1 MGTNVA
7 KIDEGGLLVTA
18 IRQLAGADHPAAAVS
33 VRHTFRGKSGLCEVV
48 TSASASCCW
57 MYRLG
62 QVLTRAG
69 GADLYYPSGER
80 AEETMA
86 PRVRTSTIMC
96 VFPPRFL
103 VKYFTD
109 HASPFTIQRPNNP
122 RTTAKPKRRPVAQRP
137 LVPRFRL
144 VLTRA
149 LRLGIL
155 LCILRVRPPRS
166 TALARGRLG
175 QRRVVEREFHLRHPE
190 HVQDAQPRRLRQRVC
205 RARDDEGHELAV

>member
-7 KIDEGGLLVTA
+7 KIDEGGLLVAA
-18 IRQLAGADHPAAAVS
+18 IRQLAGADHPAAGS

-109 HASPFTIQRPNNP
+109 HASPFTLHH
-122 RTTAKPKRRPVAQRP
+122 TAPKQSSHHRKAQTP
-137 LVPRFRL
+137 S
-144 VLTRA
+144 
-149 LRLGIL
+149 G
-155 LCILRVRPPRS
+155 RPPASRPS
-166 TALARGRLG
+166 I
-175 QRRVVEREFHLRHPE
+175 P
-190 HVQDAQPRRLRQRVC
+190 PRPHSS
-205 RARDDEGHELAV
+205 A